1 MRLRFY
7 MALWTAKAVYRVMR
21 LLGKTGSYLPG
32 RLALRICPDYLR
44 HVQRAEHIVCV
55 SGTDGKTTT
64 TNMTAD
70 LLEKCGY
77 GPVVTNRTGS
87 NTESGIAAAMTVSVT
102 WRNRS
107 RAKSVVLEVDEHY
120 VPIVCPKI
128 QADYLLVTALL
139 RDSAQRNAH
148 PEYVFNKI
156 NRTDQPTMQ
165 VILNADEMRSAALLP
180 QNKRIYFGV
189 GPLPGDTQAPENII
203 NDYPLCPVCEH
214 RLAYEYVHY
223 AHIGKAYC
231 PACGFHTPEADV
243 LVTAVDRE
251 TMTIQVSI
259 GGQEYDLPL
268 INDALF
274 NIYNEAAIIALL
286 TAMGTSP
293 AVLRDTLGQIFPPET
308 RLAYLQ
314 AGGVTIV
321 RMLAKS
327 NNSLPISLLFDHVRK
342 APGRKLVI
350 LAVDDASEYG
360 SSERIGWIYDADHE
374 FLNGNGIVQIAVT
387 GRRCHDHMVRL
398 LLAGVPEE
406 RLLCQADELE
416 AVKTVT
422 LTDIDT
428 IFLLQDLTSY
438 ELALQVEEALTKRLE
453 EAAT

>member
-1 MRLRFY
+1 
-7 MALWTAKAVYRVMR
+7 
-21 LLGKTGSYLPG
+21 
-32 RLALRICPDYLR
+32 
-44 HVQRAEHIVCV
+44 
-55 SGTDGKTTT
+55 
-64 TNMTAD
+64 MT
-70 LLEKCGY
+70 
-77 GPVVTNRTGS
+77 
-87 NTESGIAAAMTVSVT
+87 ISVT

-107 RAKSVVLEVDEHY
+107 RVKSVVLEVDEHY

-139 RDSAQRNAH
+139 RDSVQRNAH

-165 VILNADEMRSAALLP
+165 VILNADEMRS
-180 QNKRIYFGV
+180 G
-189 GPLPGDTQAPENII
+189 
-203 NDYPLCPVCEH
+203 
-214 RLAYEYVHY
+214 
-223 AHIGKAYC
+223 
-231 PACGFHTPEADV
+231 
-243 LVTAVDRE
+243 
-251 TMTIQVSI
+251 
-259 GGQEYDLPL
+259 
-268 INDALF
+268 
-274 NIYNEAAIIALL
+274 ALL

-293 AVLRDTLGQIFPPET
+293 AVLRDTLGQISPPET

-416 AVKTVT
+416 AAKTVT

-438 ELALQVEEALTKRLE
+438 ELALQVEGVLTKRLE
-453 EAAT
+453 EDAT

>member
-1 MRLRFY
+1 MRFRFY
-7 MALWTAKAVYRVMR
+7 AALWTAKLVYRVMR
-21 LLGKTGSYLPG
+21 LFGKTGSYLPG
-32 RLALRICPDYLR
+32 RIALRLCPDYLR
-44 HVQRAEHIVCV
+44 LVRRAEHIVCV
-55 SGTDGKTTT
+55 TGTDGKTTT

-77 GPVVTNRTGS
+77 GPVVTNRTGA
-87 NTESGIAAAMTVSVT
+87 NTEPGVATAMTASVT

-128 QADYLLVTALL
+128 RADYLLVTALL
-139 RDSAQRNAH
+139 RDSVQRNAH

-156 NRTDQPTMQ
+156 NRTHQPDMQ
-165 VILNADEMRSAALLP
+165 MILNADEMRSAALLP

-189 GPLPGDTQAPENII
+189 GPLPGDTRTPENII

-214 RLAYEYVHY
+214 RLTYEYVHY
-223 AHIGKAYC
+223 AHIGKVRC
-231 PACGFHTPEADV
+231 PACGFQNPKADI
-243 LVTAVDRE
+243 LVTAADRE
-251 TMTIQVSI
+251 TMTMQVSI
-259 GGQEYDLPL
+259 AGQEYTLPL

-293 AVLRDTLGQIFPPET
+293 ALLRDTLGQIAPPET

-314 AGGVTIV
+314 AGGVSIV

-350 LAVDDASEYG
+350 LAVDDATEYG

-374 FLNGNGIVQIAVT
+374 FLNSDSIPQIAVT
-387 GRRCHDHMVRL
+387 GRRCHDHIVRL
-398 LLAGVPEE
+398 LLAGVPRE
-406 RLLCQADELE
+406 RLACYTDELE
-416 AVKTVT
+416 AAGALP

-438 ELALQVEEALTKRLE
+438 ELALQVEKVLMKRLE
-453 EAAT
+453 EPSL